1 MIEIVNLHH
10 RYPDGTY
17 ALKGITLNIA
27 RGEFLLICGPNGSGK
42 TTLARMIPGLLE
54 PSVGMVRIN
63 GLNAVQ
69 HSREARQAVGMVFQE
84 ADSQIVGETVNE
96 DVSFGPENMGL
107 SASEVT
113 ERTVRSL
120 RAMGL
125 ESLSEKPAY
134 LLSGGEKRRLS
145 IASVLAMKPQAV
157 VLDEPFSHLD
167 YSGVREVLRIMIDL
181 HREGHT
187 LVVTTHDV
195 EKVITH
201 VDRVAI
207 LHGGELKAVGSTEA
221 MIGELSRFDIR
232 PPCYV
237 LLGKERISWLSG

>member
-17 ALKGITLNIA
+17 ALRGINLNIA
-27 RGEFLLICGPNGSGK
+27 KGEFLLICGPNGSGK

-54 PSVGMVRIN
+54 PSAGMVRIN

-69 HSREARQAVGMVFQE
+69 HSREARQAVGMLFQE
-84 ADSQIVGETVNE
+84 ADNQIVGETVNE
-96 DVSFGPENMGL
+96 DVSFGPENLGL
-107 SASEVT
+107 SASEVA

-125 ESLSEKPAY
+125 EALSEKPTY
-134 LLSGGEKRRLS
+134 LLSGGEKRRLA
-145 IASVLAMKPQAV
+145 IAGVLAMRPQAIV
-157 VLDEPFSHLD
+157 FDEPFSHLD
-167 YSGVREVLRIMIDL
+167 YPGVREVLKIMIDL
-181 HREGHT
+181 HRKNHT
-187 LVVTTHDV
+187 LIVTTHDV

-201 VDRVAI
+201 VNRVAI
-207 LHGGELKAVGSTEA
+207 LHGGELKAVGSPEE
-221 MIGELSRFDIR
+221 MIGELPRFGVR

-237 LLGKERISWLSG
+237 LLGKERISWLSE